1 MSINQPAKPLPFNRL
16 INLSVVILFSVL
28 TASAQNYLPRSYWT
42 FDNPAN
48 VFSDSMNLF
57 NMDPFYYQSGYSIG
71 NNTPGTGVG
80 KFLTLNASSGYIR
93 LGSLPTDSAFTIEF
107 LFRPGYNFK
116 ETRFFYRLDGAIT
129 AKMNYPYIV
138 FTTTHRSYSGATV
151 NDDLWIDLNGI
162 GRKSYGYYI
171 DGNWHHMVFKFNS
184 NTGVKE
190 IWVDGQCPAGF
201 SKTVTPTGYFIN
213 NTSVNRDLLLNA
225 TIPYIQYHG
234 DYDEM
239 AIYSY
244 GLPANMIYKHYLDF
258 VANKHYSFA
267 NAAITVPPAAAVSGP
282 IDLNEFPPGHPNVT
296 VSVLDQLK
304 TFPVPR
310 YKQGHTMHPN
320 FNWIDPLYTSGYM
333 QPGVSNSQSVA
344 NSITLQTELVTKF
357 NYMLYLGYSGS
368 VWGDAWI
375 NLANQNPA
383 WKASTVVVR
392 AQLSNPVVFSQNLP
406 NDHYLQNSSG
416 QFIDLNGNVT
426 SQKIWRP
433 TAPTSSYTNDG
444 IAMRNNLINS
454 FQGKLTRPIDFVN
467 ENGEVFPMIT
477 NTALAKDPV
486 VTAAKNASGLSW
498 EEFLALKYKE
508 HSTIPYRDQFMNLP
522 FFNANTKYSEY
533 RIDGHRTYQFRYEQT
548 RFINTPIN
556 GKRYSTLDFYVKF
569 PYNWRYWSG
578 PWHGWQWVVESRKY
592 EMALGDSLFSPF
604 VAAGWDADN
613 ETHVRPA
620 QYLGLLKCLGMI
632 GAEFYYPAYFNLQS
646 SYQPPNPPPNDPKGY
661 IWQNVMP
668 SYAQAI
674 TSRYE
679 DLLRNG
685 TILEGDVPNDPYNPQ
700 WNAYNFWTGD
710 PQKIV
715 VVRKSRT
722 QNRYA
727 ITGTIQPNTN
737 MAGNAA
743 LESTAII
750 NLDGQQL
757 KFKVRRQGST
767 YIYDK
772 TIPSAPVF
780 YQLDEWHEY
789 KHPYLWTKDL
799 NFEAE
804 NFETANSNVV
814 IKTSVPAGTP
824 AGDFTNFTS
833 FLSFNA
839 VADVNFNVEPR
850 GTTPSNY
857 YLWIRARSKNGTSTG
872 VTVKLNGANPKTL
885 DCIKDTAWTWYRFD
899 NSGAP
904 VVYPSLALQNHVLTL
919 TPLNTNI
926 EIDKFS
932 LVTNSGAFYNNNV
945 SPCSNVASISAS
957 GPTTFCQGGSVT
969 LTASNGNSYLW
980 SNGATTKSII
990 VSTSGTYTVTVTNNG
1005 IQSTSSPV
1013 TVTVNPLPT
1022 GFITAGGP
1030 TTFCSGG
1037 SVLLTS
1043 NSAQGYLWNPGGQT
1057 TQSIVVTS
1065 SGSYTVRVTDNNGCS
1080 NTSSPVVVTVNSAP
1094 VATITAGGP
1103 TTFCQ
1108 GGSVTLTS
1116 STGAAY
1122 LWNTGATT
1130 QSISATSSG
1139 NYSVRVTGSNGC
1151 SATSAQTT
1159 VTVNALPVASI
1170 SANGPLNFNQ
1180 GGSVVLTASAGS
1192 SYLWSPGN
1200 QTTQSITV
1208 TTSGTFTVRVTNSN
1222 GCSATSS
1229 PVTVTVNSG
1238 ASYAIMPSGPTT
1250 FCQGGSVT
1258 LSLPSGT
1265 SYLWSTG
1272 ATTQSIVVT
1281 TSGTYSATVY
1291 SGSNGVPAGPITVTV
1306 NPLPTATISPSG
1318 STTIC
1323 SGSSVQL
1330 TSSSGQAYLWTPGGQ
1345 TTQSI
1350 NVSTA
1355 GSYTV
1360 RVTNSYGCSATSAA
1374 TVVSVISCSS
1384 CPIPTGLYTSN
1395 ITSSYAQLN
1404 WTPLSGVSNFQ
1415 VKIINVASGYT
1426 YTSGLFSGTLS
1437 SLTIAVQPNTKY
1449 RWRIRSYCNGVYSS
1463 WSNYNVFTT
1472 LPLRMGEPES
1482 IPIENFWT
1490 RSENDPEDLKG
1501 EIVESAF
1508 LDLWPNPVHQQFKIS
1523 FNADEASQGL
1533 MIIRD
1538 FTGRIILISDIH
1550 INENLNSNEV
1560 NLPEC
1565 SPGAYSIQIISNRKI
1580 YNARFIVQ

>member
-1 MSINQPAKPLPFNRL
+1 MKINQPTKLLQFLLALL
-16 INLSVVILFSVL
+16 VLALFSVKFIL
-28 TASAQNYLPRSYWT
+28 GQNYLPRSYWT
-42 FDNPAN
+42 FDNPSN
-48 VFSDSMNLF
+48 VFSDSTGLF
-57 NMDPFYYQSGYSIG
+57 NLDPFYYQSGYSIG
-71 NNTPGTGVG
+71 NNTGGTGVG
-80 KFLTLNASSGYIR
+80 KFMTLNSSSGYIR
-93 LGSLPTDSAFTIEF
+93 MGSLPTDSAFTIEF

-138 FTTTHRSYSGATV
+138 FTTTHRSSSGAAV
-151 NDDLWIDLNGI
+151 SDDLWIDLNGI

-190 IWVDGQCPAGF
+190 LWVDGQCPSGF
-201 SKTVTPTGYFIN
+201 SKTVSPTGYFVN

-225 TIPYIQYHG
+225 TINYIQYHG

-258 VANKHYSFA
+258 MSNKHYSYP
-267 NAAITVPPAAAVSGP
+267 NAAVTVPVASAITGP
-282 IDLNEFPPGHPNVT
+282 IDLNEFPPGHPNVS

-310 YKQGHTMHPN
+310 YKQGHSMHPN
-320 FNWIDPLYTSGYM
+320 FNWIDPLYTSSYM
-333 QPGVSNSQSVA
+333 QPGVSNTQSSA
-344 NSITLQTELVTKF
+344 NSVTLQTELVTKF

-375 NLANQNPA
+375 TLANQNPS

-392 AQLSNPVVFSQNLP
+392 AQLGNPLVFSQSLP

-444 IAMRNNLINS
+444 LAMRNNLINA
-454 FQGKLTRPIDFVN
+454 FQSRLTRPIDFVN

-477 NTALAKDPV
+477 NAALAKDPV
-486 VTAAKNASGLSW
+486 VTAAKNASGLGW
-498 EEFLALKYKE
+498 EEFLAMKYKD
-508 HSTIPYRDQFMNLP
+508 HSTLPYRDQFMNLSI
-522 FFNANTKYSEY
+522 FNANTKFTEY
-533 RIDGHRTYQFRYEQT
+533 RIDGHRTYQFWYEQT

-604 VAAGWDADN
+604 VAAGWDQN
-613 ETHVRPA
+613 TETHVRPA
-620 QYLGLLKCLGMI
+620 QYLGLLKCLGMM
-632 GAEFYYPAYFNLQS
+632 GAEFYYPAYFNIQS
-646 SYQPPNPPPNDPKGY
+646 SYQPPNPPPYDPKGY
-661 IWQNVMP
+661 IWQNIVP
-668 SYAQAI
+668 SYAQAVS
-674 TSRYE
+674 SRYE

-715 VVRKSRT
+715 VARKSRT

-750 NLDGQQL
+750 TLDGQQL

-772 TIPSAPVF
+772 TVSSAPVF
-780 YQLDEWHEY
+780 YQLDEWHDY

-799 NFEAE
+799 NYEAE
-804 NFETANSNVV
+804 NFETGNSNVL

-833 FLSFNA
+833 YISFNA
-839 VADVNFNVEPR
+839 VTDVTFNVEPR
-850 GTTPSNY
+850 GTATANY
-857 YLWIRARSKNGTSTG
+857 YLWVRARSKNGTSTG
-872 VTVKLNGANPKTL
+872 LTVKLNGLNPKTM
-885 DCIKDTAWTWYRFD
+885 DCIKDTAWIWYRFD
-899 NSGAP
+899 NSNSAI
-904 VVYPSLALQNHVLTL
+904 VYNALALQNHVLTI
-919 TPLNTNI
+919 TPTNTNI
-926 EIDKFS
+926 EIDKIS

-945 SPCSNVASISAS
+945 SPCSNMASITAS
-957 GPTTFCQGGSVT
+957 GPTSFCQGGNVT
-969 LTASNGNSYLW
+969 LTANSGNSYLW
-980 SNGATTKSII
+980 SNGSTMQSIT
-990 VSTSGTYTVTVTNNG
+990 VNTSGTFTVTVTTNG
-1005 IQSTSSPV
+1005 VPATSSPV
-1013 TVTVNPLPT
+1013 TVSVNPLPT
-1022 GFITAGGP
+1022 AFITPNGA

-1037 SVLLTS
+1037 SVLLSS
-1043 NSAQGYLWNPGGQT
+1043 NSAQGYLWTPGGQT
-1057 TQSIVVTS
+1057 NQSITVTS
-1065 SGSYTVRVTDNNGCS
+1065 AGSYTVRVTDNNGCS
-1080 NTSSPVVVTVNSAP
+1080 NTSAAVTVTINSLP
-1094 VATITAGGP
+1094 VASITAGGP

-1108 GGSVTLTS
+1108 GGSVALTS
-1116 STGAAY
+1116 SAGSAY
-1122 LWNTGATT
+1122 LWSNGATS
-1130 QSISATSSG
+1130 QSISATASG

-1151 SATSAQTT
+1151 SATSAVTS
-1159 VTVNALPVASI
+1159 VTVNPLPAASI
-1170 SANGPLNFNQ
+1170 SANGPLTFNQ
-1180 GGSVVLTASAGS
+1180 GGSVVLTATAGA
-1192 SYLWSPGN
+1192 SYLWNPGN

-1229 PVTVTVNSG
+1229 PVTVTVTTG
-1238 ASYAIMPSGPTT
+1238 TSYAIIPGGPTT

-1258 LSLPSGT
+1258 LTVPSGT

-1272 ATTQSIVVT
+1272 ATTQSIVAT

-1306 NPLPTATISPSG
+1306 NPLPNATITASG

-1330 TSSSGQAYLWTPGGQ
+1330 TASSGQSYLWTPGGQ
-1345 TTQSI
+1345 TTQTIS
-1350 NVSTA
+1350 VSSA
-1355 GSYTV
+1355 GSYSV

-1374 TVVSVISCSS
+1374 TSVSVISCSS
-1384 CPIPTGLYTSN
+1384 CPVPSGLFTDN
-1395 ITSSYAQLN
+1395 ITSSQARLN
-1404 WTPLSGVSNFQ
+1404 WTPMSGITNYQ
-1415 VKIINVASGYT
+1415 VKIITVSTGYT
-1426 YTSGLFSGTLS
+1426 YTTGLFSGTLS
-1437 SLTIAVQPNTKY
+1437 NLTIAVQPNTKY
-1449 RWRIRSYCNGVYSS
+1449 RWRIRSYCNGVYSN
-1463 WSNYNVFTT
+1463 WSTYSLFTT
-1472 LPLRMGEPES
+1472 LPLRLSDPQTGFDDIS
-1482 IPIENFWT
+1482 WT
-1490 RSENDPEDLKG
+1490 RTETDPADLTE
-1501 EIVESAF
+1501 EISDNGWINVI
-1508 LDLWPNPVHQQFKIS
+1508 PNPVHQRFRIEFDAEES
-1523 FNADEASQGL
+1523 STGVL
-1533 MIIRD
+1533 IIRD
-1538 FTGRIILISDIH
+1538 LSGRVVLSTSLEIA
-1550 INENLNSNEV
+1550 EFFNSKEV
-1560 NLPEC
+1560 LLPEC
-1565 SPGAYSIQIISNRKI
+1565 SPGVYSIHIISNSKTYI
-1580 YNARFIVQ
+1580 ARILVR